1 VFREL
6 ELWQP
11 IFALAALICMLLNDA
26 LDRFEA
32 MGLVEIQNDYEN
44 EQVLFRR
51 NYKKAIN
58 EASERKRLKNV
69 SNLGSDQNYF
79 P

>member
-1 VFREL
+1 MFREL